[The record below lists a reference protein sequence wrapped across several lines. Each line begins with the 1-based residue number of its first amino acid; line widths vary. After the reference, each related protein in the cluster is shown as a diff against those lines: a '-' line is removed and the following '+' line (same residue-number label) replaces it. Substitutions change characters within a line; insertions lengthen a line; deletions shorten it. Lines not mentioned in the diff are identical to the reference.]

1 MTTDATPDSALG
13 ERAYRELLH
22 RLITLEIRPGDVL
35 AEESLA
41 ADLGVGV
48 TPVRRAIQRL
58 AQEGLV
64 RVYPRRATIAELVRI
79 SDIQHLWEIRVPLEE
94 TAAHYAAQRASAAHR
109 RELQRLAN
117 ELEDPPTEAGAV
129 LELHRRVHEA
139 IADASMNPFIADRM
153 AKLLNLTLRCWHVL
167 HESGSLT
174 DHDLR
179 PHHLPLLQAI
189 IDGDAQ
195 AAVACSRRHVEHSIP
210 ADLSYRQGTS
220 APVNGPGEW
229 VGEWAGGLGEH
240 PVASSGRRAP

>member
-1 MTTDATPDSALG
+1 MTNDAAPDSPLG

-48 TPVRRAIQRL
+48 TPIRRAIQRL

-79 SDIQHLWEIRVPLEE
+79 SDLQHLWEIRVPLEE
-94 TAAHYAAQRASAAHR
+94 TAAFYAAQRASAAHR
-109 RELQRLAN
+109 RELQRLAD
-117 ELEDPPTEAGAV
+117 ELEDPSTEAGDV

-179 PHHLPLLQAI
+179 PHHLPLLGAI
-189 IDGDAQ
+189 IDRDPQ
-195 AAVACSRRHVEHSIP
+195 AAVAACRRHVEHSIP
-210 ADLSYRQGTS
+210 AELSYPQGAS
-220 APVNGPGEW
+220 AHSPEPREW
-229 VGEWAGGLGEH
+229 SGDVGED
-240 PVASSGRRAP
+240 PVASGSRRAR